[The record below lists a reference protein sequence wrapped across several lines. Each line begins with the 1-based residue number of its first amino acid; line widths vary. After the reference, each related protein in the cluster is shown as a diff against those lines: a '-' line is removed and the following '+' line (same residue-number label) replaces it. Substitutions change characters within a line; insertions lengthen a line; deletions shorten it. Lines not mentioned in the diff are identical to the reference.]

1 MLRYYGR
8 LPQIPDGLG
17 MKFLCKYRPGHSNSS
32 AYSIESLESLGA
44 LSNGKSATT
53 SDGDHAWEGGDAVEE
68 VVGNRERLFLKV
80 D

>member
-17 MKFLCKYRPGHSNSS
+17 VKILCKYHRGHDNDP
-32 AYSIESLESLGA
+32 AYSVESFESLGA

-53 SDGDHAWEGGDAVEE
+53 SDREHAWGEGDAVEE
-68 VVGNRERLFLKV
+68 VVCRGNVRF
-80 D
+80 